1 MSIQTHDPEVHYG
14 PEAQDGAEVEGK
26 YEEPAVDADQLG
38 DELGKEQD
46 WADEEPTSTHA
57 LFDGDEGGLELDQR
71 RAMVVLLK
79 NRFITAES
87 HPREWRAI
95 IAPGRLIEQRMNDL
109 FLELV
114 VNLEREVAYKR
125 PITSDTGG
133 RDFPT
138 LLHDTAWQ
146 REETALLVFLRVRA
160 RTEQSRGEAHARVA
174 EAELQEYLE
183 ENRPASATNR
193 VADSGRTKRAI
204 GTLKTAGLLVK
215 TDEDGVF
222 RISPAIESMLP
233 ATTLNDLL
241 GWLTVRTG
249 TDSEFEFES
258 ESGLSPESNN
268 VTAPSSQ
275 ESE

>member
-1 MSIQTHDPEVHYG
+1 VSIQTHDPEVQYG

-79 NRFITAES
+79 NRFITPES